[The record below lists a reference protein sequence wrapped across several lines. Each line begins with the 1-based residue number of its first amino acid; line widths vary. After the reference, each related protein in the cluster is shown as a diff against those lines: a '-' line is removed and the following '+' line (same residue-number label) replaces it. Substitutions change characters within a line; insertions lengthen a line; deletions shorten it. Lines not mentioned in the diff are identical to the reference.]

1 MKIRN
6 CLQISDS
13 NKLQYTMHTG
23 VIQSNK
29 LLYKTKIFLIPLKS
43 NFFLLKSF
51 MKKTLKSELTRQ
63 LVRHQEATLQLL
75 IVQGGFTLASSQCLC
90 SSLRQTLAL
99 HTSPAPSFLHIMKT
113 GFAGHQKSVDRTSC
127 KP

>member
-29 LLYKTKIFLIPLKS
+29 LVQ
-43 NFFLLKSF
+43 NN
-51 MKKTLKSELTRQ
+51 TLKIQ
-63 LVRHQEATLQLL
+63 
-75 IVQGGFTLASSQCLC
+75 F
-90 SSLRQTLAL
+90 
-99 HTSPAPSFLHIMKT
+99 F
-113 GFAGHQKSVDRTSC
+113 
-127 KP
+127 

>member
-29 LLYKTKIFLIPLKS
+29 LSYKTKIFLIPLKS
-43 NFFLLKSF
+43 NFFSFKIIHEEDSQVRITTSISRASGSYVTATYCTRRRHSRFLPMPLLQPPSDSRSPHKPGSI
-51 MKKTLKSELTRQ
+51 L
-63 LVRHQEATLQLL
+63 
-75 IVQGGFTLASSQCLC
+75 SSYHENWICWTPEIC
-90 SSLRQTLAL
+90 
-99 HTSPAPSFLHIMKT
+99 
-113 GFAGHQKSVDRTSC
+113 
-127 KP
+127 